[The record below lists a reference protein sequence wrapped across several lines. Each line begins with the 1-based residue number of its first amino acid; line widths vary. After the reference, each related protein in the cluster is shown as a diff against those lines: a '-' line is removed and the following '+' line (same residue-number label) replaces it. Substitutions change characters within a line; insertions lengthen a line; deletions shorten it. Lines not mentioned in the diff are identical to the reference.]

1 MEYGDGGGGGVTKK
15 VVWVDSS
22 CVLVA
27 FNQCMRHAG
36 SGYDT
41 RGEAIINMQQCR
53 ILNTSYNLT
62 QLELY
67 FLAIHP
73 ASRNLL

>member
-36 SGYDT
+36 SGYVFEY
-41 RGEAIINMQQCR
+41 GSSH
-53 ILNTSYNLT
+53 IL
-62 QLELY
+62 E
-67 FLAIHP
+67 
-73 ASRNLL
+73 